1 MMSGF
6 LYLAAAVLFILSI
19 RGLSSPKSAR
29 LGNYL
34 GIIGMSLAIATA
46 LFAVPAERL
55 LPIIFALALGGI
67 IGVISGQKV
76 KITALPQMIAAFNGG
91 QRLKIQISTRSQFSF

>member
-55 LPIIFALALGGI
+55 LPIIFALALG
-67 IGVISGQKV
+67 IGK
-76 KITALPQMIAAFNGG
+76 
-91 QRLKIQISTRSQFSF
+91 FSFLGPRKRRPKTPPARRG